1 MEIAIGSD
9 GSAPV
14 RCGCVREPETFLAEG
29 TNLPLSQHAGI
40 HQLHSMISPST

>member
-1 MEIAIGSD
+1 MEIAIED
-9 GSAPV
+9 RMVA
-14 RCGCVREPETFLAEG
+14 VREPETFLAEG